1 MNKVHS
7 STINGECVLIIWWIF
22 QLDKDSYG
30 VRDDID
36 NGSNLWDYRE
46 YFCFDDTVVDIFF
59 CLKSELEG
67 NIKICLSFINYI
79 SVNDKCTGG

>member
-30 VRDDID
+30 VRDDMD
-36 NGSNLWDYRE
+36 NGSNLWNYRE
-46 YFCFDDTVVDIFF
+46 YFCFDNTVVDVFLF
-59 CLKSELEG
+59 KEWVRG
-67 NIKICLSFINYI
+67 
-79 SVNDKCTGG
+79 